1 MVIDSCRLGVA
12 VDIAD
17 SHTSV
22 LLLLLL
28 LLLMTMTLLGKRVA
42 TNKQVR

>member
-28 LLLMTMTLLGKRVA
+28 LMTMTLLGKRVA

>member
-28 LLLMTMTLLGKRVA
+28 MTMTLLGKRVA

>member
-28 LLLMTMTLLGKRVA
+28 MTTTLLGKRVA

>member
-28 LLLMTMTLLGKRVA
+28 LMTMTLLGKRVP